1 MTPSCFFCYTEAMF
15 IRKAEKKDIPS
26 CLKIYDAA
34 RSHMRAEGN
43 IRQWINGYPSKTI
56 LEKDVEEGVLYLIED
71 DGLCHGVFM
80 CKMGPDP
87 TYSKIYDGSW
97 PDDSEYAVI
106 HRIAGDGKVKGI
118 LKEAAAFASSMAP
131 SIRIDTHEDNISM
144 QKALEKRMGQSGGLI
159 RKKVIKHLCSV

>member
-1 MTPSCFFCYTEAMF
+1 MF
-15 IRKAEKKDIPS
+15 IRKAENKDIPT
-26 CLKIYDAA
+26 CLEIYDIA
-34 RSHMRAEGN
+34 RSHMRDEGN
-43 IRQWINGYPSKTI
+43 IMQWINGYPSKNI
-56 LEKDVEEGVLYLIED
+56 LEKDVREGVLYLIEN

-97 PDDSEYAVI
+97 PNDIDYAVI

-118 LKEAAAFASSMAP
+118 LKEAVAFASSMAP

-144 QKALEKRMGQSGGLI
+144 QKALEKNGFSYCGMVIIEDGTKRRAYQ
-159 RKKVIKHLCSV
+159 KKSN